1 MRLDIE
7 HSSWQ
12 LRFDHDNNKISQ
24 IFLNHYD
31 DIVSYQSQEK
41 KMHTLS

>member
-1 MRLDIE
+1 MRLGIE

-12 LRFDHDNNKISQ
+12 LRSDDNNKISQ